1 MNGKSKQIYES
12 LFSNKLANEDLNYKI
27 KPLNVIETERIN
39 INTSNL
45 ILSKN
50 GILKVSKNKQETER
64 KIKNVNSSLAN
75 SLIDKGKDEKLL
87 TKLSNMNINK
97 QVIYNYANKTN
108 TSKFNNTNSSL
119 ISNAEG
125 LKEVKHLLR
134 SPKKVILKPIKVTQ
148 TNEDKNAK
156 INSKLFKFLNKET
169 ECLNKENLTKEILK
183 NELPSNTARNSLLS
197 SNVPKKITKSI
208 YINDETFSDSTKLGS
223 IESMYLTKNNNNP
236 LNNIDNVE
244 ELHFIFLNIAKKNN
258 SIKRKFDLTESDKKT
273 VDYLDMEIDI

>member
-12 LFSNKLANEDLNYKI
+12 LFSNKLVNEDLNYKI

-64 KIKNVNSSLAN
+64 KIKNVNSSLTN

-134 SPKKVILKPIKVTQ
+134 SPKKVILKPMKVTQ

-156 INSKLFKFLNKET
+156 INSKLFKFLNKES